1 MDPYKQF
8 ATDAVL
14 VEEGA
19 WFDIGDGG
27 RLRIARAGNRR
38 FREQLRELS
47 RGKERRI
54 ARGLLSEDEALDIY
68 VAALARAVLVDWE
81 GLTEH
86 GEALAYTPEKAE
98 ALLREI
104 PTFRKLLEGCAGD
117 IDGFRPRDSGEPAE
131 AT

>member
-1 MDPYKQF
+1 MDPYKLF
-8 ATDAVL
+8 ATDPVL

-19 WFDIGDGG
+19 WFDIGDSA
-27 RLRIARAGNRR
+27 RLKIARAGNRR
-38 FREQLRELS
+38 YLEQLRAQT

-68 VAALARAVLVDWE
+68 VGALAGAVLVDWE

-98 ALLREI
+98 ALLREM
-104 PTFRKLLEGCAGD
+104 PTFRKLVEGCADD
-117 IDGFRPRDSGEPAE
+117 IEGFRPQPGADEGS
-131 AT
+131 

>member
-1 MDPYKQF
+1 MDPYELF

-19 WFDIGDGG
+19 WFDIGDGA
-27 RLRIARAGNRR
+27 RLKVARTRNRR
-38 FREQLRELS
+38 FLEQLRELTA
-47 RGKERRI
+47 GTKRRI

-86 GEALAYTPEKAE
+86 GEALAYTPEKAA

-104 PTFRKLLEGCAGD
+104 PVFRKLVEDCAGD
-117 IDGFRPRDSGEPAE
+117 IEGFRPRPDTDEGS
-131 AT
+131 

>member
-1 MDPYKQF
+1 MDVYKRF

-19 WFDIGDGG
+19 WFDIGDGA

-38 FREQLRELS
+38 FREQLRVLADG
-47 RGKERRI
+47 RERRM

-81 GLTEH
+81 GMTEH
-86 GEALAYTPEKAE
+86 GEALAYAPEKAE
-98 ALLREI
+98 ALLREM
-104 PTFRKLLEGCAGD
+104 PALRNLVEDCAGD
-117 IDGFRPRDSGEPAE
+117 IEAFRPQQSGEPAE
-131 AT
+131 GS

>member
-1 MDPYKQF
+1 MDPYKLF

-19 WFDIGDGG
+19 WFDIGDGA
-27 RLRIARAGNRR
+27 RLKVARAGNRR
-38 FREQLRELS
+38 YLGQLRVLTG
-47 RGKERRI
+47 GKERRI

-68 VAALARAVLVDWE
+68 VAALAGAVLVDWE

-104 PTFRKLLEGCAGD
+104 PVFRKLVEDCADD
-117 IDGFRPRDSGEPAE
+117 IEGFRPRESGEPAE